1 MQEMIAAVDPHSGE
15 VVGAVGKDDAHRDG
29 VWHATIHVWI
39 VDDESRIL
47 LQQRSCEKQHFPG
60 MWDISAAGHIAP
72 GEDGTRE
79 VAEELGAVITLEDLI
94 PIGVLTINHD
104 LPPLRNRERPRVY
117 LWDSNRTAESF
128 SFDDGEVIGLAALQV
143 EDLAALVSGSVS
155 EVRALVSRYD
165 GVHSEI
171 VRSENLVPLSREYW
185 DRVLRGLR
193 ELLADRPPYWNPLD

>member
-1 MQEMIAAVDPHSGE
+1 MQEVIAAVDPHSGE

-47 LQQRSCEKQHFPG
+47 LQQRSYEKQHFPG

-79 VAEELGAVITLEDLI
+79 VAEELGAVITLEDLFYV
-94 PIGVLTINHD
+94 GVLTIDHD

-128 SFDDGEVIGLAALQV
+128 SFDDGEVTGLAALQV

-155 EVRALVSRYD
+155 EVPALVSRHD

-171 VRSENLVPLSREYW
+171 VRSENLVPLSMEYW
-185 DRVLRGLR
+185 DRVLRGIR
-193 ELLADRPPYWNPLD
+193 ELLANRPTD

>member
-1 MQEMIAAVDPHSGE
+1 MIAAVDPHSGE

-39 VDDESRIL
+39 LDDESRIL
-47 LQQRSCEKQHFPG
+47 LQHRSYEKQYFPG

-79 VAEELGAVITLEDLI
+79 VAEELGAVVTLEDLI
-94 PIGVLTINHD
+94 PIGVLTIDHD

-117 LWDSNRTAESF
+117 LWDSGRTAESF

-155 EVRALVSRYD
+155 EVPVSVSRHD

-171 VRSENLVPLSREYW
+171 IRSENLVPLSMEYW
-185 DRVLRGLR
+185 DQVLRGLR
-193 ELLADRPPYWNPLD
+193 ELLANRSPD